1 MVGVKFDCRSEGFKI
16 KIQFEYFCLQ
26 FDYWMIYIMIFSI
39 IRELSLNPL
48 CNQRQMSIFVGVSRD
63 VIIVEMKVVHAWCT
77 VSSKRPVS
85 VKISER
91 NFTFLEKENEATVNN
106 PNNLTSIK
114 SNTFAVMQ
122 KKMIMTITIII
133 TILQQ
138 WYNSNNDDRVHNDS
152 INNIRASTSIYLLL
166 STLGC
171 FREKLAKEINP
182 SRRLLQQKPQ
192 EEMVYFLLRSRFV

>member
-1 MVGVKFDCRSEGFKI
+1 MHC
-16 KIQFEYFCLQ
+16 
-26 FDYWMIYIMIFSI
+26 
-39 IRELSLNPL
+39 
-48 CNQRQMSIFVGVSRD
+48 
-63 VIIVEMKVVHAWCT
+63 

-138 WYNSNNDDRVHNDS
+138 
-152 INNIRASTSIYLLL
+152 
-166 STLGC
+166 
-171 FREKLAKEINP
+171 
-182 SRRLLQQKPQ
+182 
-192 EEMVYFLLRSRFV
+192 

>member
-1 MVGVKFDCRSEGFKI
+1 MRC
-16 KIQFEYFCLQ
+16 
-26 FDYWMIYIMIFSI
+26 
-39 IRELSLNPL
+39 
-48 CNQRQMSIFVGVSRD
+48 
-63 VIIVEMKVVHAWCT
+63 

-122 KKMIMTITIII
+122 KKMITTIKIII

-138 WYNSNNDDRVHNDS
+138 
-152 INNIRASTSIYLLL
+152 
-166 STLGC
+166 
-171 FREKLAKEINP
+171 
-182 SRRLLQQKPQ
+182 
-192 EEMVYFLLRSRFV
+192 

>member
-1 MVGVKFDCRSEGFKI
+1 
-16 KIQFEYFCLQ
+16 
-26 FDYWMIYIMIFSI
+26 MIFSI

-63 VIIVEMKVVHAWCT
+63 VIIVEIKVVHAWCA
-77 VSSKRPVS
+77 VSHPVS

-122 KKMIMTITIII
+122 KK
-133 TILQQ
+133 
-138 WYNSNNDDRVHNDS
+138 NDNDDND
-152 INNIRASTSIYLLL
+152 NNN
-166 STLGC
+166 
-171 FREKLAKEINP
+171 NP
-182 SRRLLQQKPQ
+182 AT
-192 EEMVYFLLRSRFV
+192 MI

>member
-1 MVGVKFDCRSEGFKI
+1 MRC
-16 KIQFEYFCLQ
+16 
-26 FDYWMIYIMIFSI
+26 
-39 IRELSLNPL
+39 
-48 CNQRQMSIFVGVSRD
+48 
-63 VIIVEMKVVHAWCT
+63 

-138 WYNSNNDDRVHNDS
+138 
-152 INNIRASTSIYLLL
+152 
-166 STLGC
+166 
-171 FREKLAKEINP
+171 
-182 SRRLLQQKPQ
+182 
-192 EEMVYFLLRSRFV
+192 

>member
-1 MVGVKFDCRSEGFKI
+1 MRC
-16 KIQFEYFCLQ
+16 
-26 FDYWMIYIMIFSI
+26 
-39 IRELSLNPL
+39 
-48 CNQRQMSIFVGVSRD
+48 
-63 VIIVEMKVVHAWCT
+63 

-122 KKMIMTITIII
+122 KKMIMTIKIII

-138 WYNSNNDDRVHNDS
+138 
-152 INNIRASTSIYLLL
+152 
-166 STLGC
+166 
-171 FREKLAKEINP
+171 
-182 SRRLLQQKPQ
+182 
-192 EEMVYFLLRSRFV
+192 